1 MLDGARANGRYDFV
15 LTDQVRVLVVD
26 DDPILREFA
35 VVYLSTPTM
44 VVETAE
50 NAEEGLG
57 MLVENGYDIILS
69 DIDMP
74 GMGGIAMVR
83 AIRSTPQFSHL
94 PIVMVTG
101 CEDVLSIDR
110 AYDAG
115 ATSFVTKPV
124 NWRVLSYHLRF
135 VLRAMP
141 KAPAESR
148 VEETHGGAY
157 SSRRLS
163 VGGRG

>member
-1 MLDGARANGRYDFV
+1 MLDGARATGRYDFV

-83 AIRSTPQFSHL
+83 AIRSTPQFAHL

-110 AYDAG
+110 AYEAG

-135 VLRAMP
+135 VLRSIP
-141 KAPAESR
+141 KASAESR
-148 VEETHGGAY
+148 DEDTYGGAY
-157 SSRRLS
+157 AGRRLS
-163 VGGRG
+163 AGGRG